1 MFFPLLFLMIF
12 PSVLCEYRRSVC
24 NNASTYKEGSAYSTN
39 LKRVINDLSRNAPQ
53 SSGFNTSYRG
63 QSRNKVY
70 GLLQYMGNISAA
82 KCSNC
87 SMEANSTIQE
97 LCGNDIGGQV
107 WMDNCFLRYDNSNF
121 ISTLDTNFAFLE
133 NTQDV
138 TQGSLT
144 ASKRITFGLLS
155 DLIDKACLPASMRF
169 FSGKSEYS
177 STMGN
182 EKASGQVYGLV
193 QCWRDISIKDCRN
206 CLSQAKEA
214 LECCCYTKQG
224 AQAMSGSC
232 TLRNEIYPFVD
243 PPAPPSIPPSIT
255 KSPEDFNDNNKLGEG
270 GFGPVY
276 KGTTRDGKQIA
287 VKKLSARSAQ
297 GKREFINEVELV
309 ANIQHRNLVNLLGC
323 CTERTERLLVYEYL
337 PNKGLDTFLFGE
349 SIMNHF
355 FLPE

>member
-1 MFFPLLFLMIF
+1 MIF
-12 PSVLCEYRRSVC
+12 PSVLCEYRRSVR

-63 QSRNKVY
+63 HSPNKVY
-70 GLLQYMGNISAA
+70 GLLQCMGNISAA

-97 LCGNDIGGQV
+97 VCGNDIGGQV
-107 WMDNCFLRYDNSNF
+107 WMHNCFLRYDNSNF

-138 TQGSLT
+138 TQGNLA

-155 DLIDKACLPASMRF
+155 DLIDKACLPASMGF
-169 FSGKSEYS
+169 FSGKSEHS
-177 STMGN
+177 STMRN

-206 CLSQAKEA
+206 CFSQEKEA
-214 LECCCYTKQG
+214 LESCCYTKQG
-224 AQAMSGSC
+224 AHAMSGSC
-232 TLRNEIYPFVD
+232 TLRYEIYPFVD
-243 PPAPPSIPPSIT
+243 PPAPPSIPPSLPPSIPPSIT
-255 KSPEDFNDNNKLGEG
+255 KSPVYEPSPMRSNKSSGRLWMILGIIIGSIVIFAGCSLAILRKFKSAVSRKPVTLVRENEEDFNDNNKLGEG

-276 KGTTRDGKQIA
+276 KGKTRDGNQIA
-287 VKKLSARSAQ
+287 VKKLSAMSAQ
-297 GKREFINEVELV
+297 GKRI
-309 ANIQHRNLVNLLGC
+309 
-323 CTERTERLLVYEYL
+323 
-337 PNKGLDTFLFGE
+337 
-349 SIMNHF
+349 
-355 FLPE
+355 